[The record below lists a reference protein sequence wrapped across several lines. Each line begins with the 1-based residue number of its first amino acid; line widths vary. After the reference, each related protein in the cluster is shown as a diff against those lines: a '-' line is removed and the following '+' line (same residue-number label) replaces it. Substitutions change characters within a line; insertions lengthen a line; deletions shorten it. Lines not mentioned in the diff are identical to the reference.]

1 MKPITL
7 ITGGSSGLGLEL
19 AKLYA
24 KDGDLC
30 LTAREAVRLHRA
42 AELCKAGNAVAS
54 VAADC
59 SKEED
64 IKRLF
69 DFIHGSGFYV
79 ARLINCAGIGRFGEP
94 AQNDE
99 AMIRSVIDCN
109 LVSTMLATTYAL
121 RDMEERGKGEII
133 TILSTAAQIGKPDE
147 SVYCAAKWGAR
158 GYCEALKTAYR
169 DTDIRILTV
178 SPGGINTPFWSEDCG
193 KQVNVSSFMDPGEL
207 AKTIYAAASAKNSL
221 FCTDLIV
228 DKH

>member
-30 LTAREAVRLHRA
+30 LAARDAVRLHRA
-42 AELCKAGNAVAS
+42 AELVKAGHAIAS

-59 SKEED
+59 AKEEEV
-64 IKRLF
+64 KRLF

-94 AQNDE
+94 TQNGED
-99 AMIRSVIDCN
+99 MIRTVLDSN

-121 RDMEERGKGEII
+121 RDMEQEKKGEII
-133 TILSTAAQIGKPDE
+133 TILSTAAQRGKPDE
-147 SVYCAAKWGAR
+147 SVYCAAKWGER
-158 GYCEALKTAYR
+158 GYCEALRAAYR
-169 DTDIRILTV
+169 GTDIRILTV
-178 SPGGINTPFWSEDCG
+178 SPGGINTPFWNDACG
-193 KQVNVSSFMDPGEL
+193 KEVDVSAFMDPAEL
-207 AKTIYAAASAKNSL
+207 AKTIYDAASSKNSL
-221 FCTDLIV
+221 FCNDLIV
-228 DKH
+228 DKR